1 MPRRPAAQ
9 ELNSSRAH
17 RRDKWRAS
25 AAASDHAKRGAP
37 PPQTWEAIPARAS
50 AANSVFEKGAEMI
63 AKELV
68 EAALERSLKELADI
82 KFALDEAAIVAIT
95 DQRGRITY
103 VNSKF
108 CDISKY
114 SKEELLGQDHRII
127 NSGYHPKEF
136 FRDLWRTISRGRV
149 WRGEIR
155 NRAKDG
161 SLYWVATT
169 IVPFL
174 NAAGK
179 PYQYV
184 SIRYDITERKLAEE
198 RIREQAALLDQAQDA
213 IFACDLERRI
223 TYWNRAAERIYGW
236 TAQEALGQDLF
247 ALLFAEA
254 AQQAEEAEKA
264 TIAHGEWAGERRLT
278 TRHGRTIDVASRWT
292 LMRDERAQPRSILVI
307 DTDITEKKRIE
318 AQFLR
323 AQRMESL
330 GTLAG
335 GIAHDLNNVL
345 APILM
350 AIEML
355 RLKVPDE
362 SSQHWLAI
370 LQQSAQRGQ
379 QMVKQLLSFA
389 RGAEGRPIPLQLRYV
404 MKDFVKIVR
413 ETFPKSISVEAE
425 IAGDLWMVSA
435 DATQIHQVLMNLAVN
450 ARDAMPAGGTLRVR
464 AENVL
469 IDESYARMSLEA
481 KPGRFVRLTVA
492 DTGVGMTSEVM
503 ERIFEPFYTTKEPG
517 KGTGLGLSTALAIV
531 KSHGGFITAQS
542 EPQRGAR
549 FEVYLPAL
557 ESGETVET
565 LEVERELPRGRGELI
580 LVVDDEEPVRVIAKQ
595 TLETFGYRAI
605 TAGNGAEAVA
615 LYAAHRDEVA
625 AAIIDIA
632 MPLMDGRATARAL
645 GHLDARVKIILSS
658 GLGEERTE
666 QAEAH
671 AFLAK
676 PYTAETLL
684 RTLARVL
691 EKTAE

>member
-1 MPRRPAAQ
+1 
-9 ELNSSRAH
+9 
-17 RRDKWRAS
+17 
-25 AAASDHAKRGAP
+25 
-37 PPQTWEAIPARAS
+37 
-50 AANSVFEKGAEMI
+50 MI

-108 CDISKY
+108 CEISKY
-114 SKEELLGQDHRII
+114 SREELLGQDHRII

-198 RIREQAALLDQAQDA
+198 RIREQAAMLDQAQDA

-254 AQQAEEAEKA
+254 AQQAEEAEEA

-278 TRHGRTIDVASRWT
+278 TRDGRTIDVASRWT

-307 DTDITEKKRIE
+307 DTDITDKKRIE

>member
-1 MPRRPAAQ
+1 
-9 ELNSSRAH
+9 
-17 RRDKWRAS
+17 
-25 AAASDHAKRGAP
+25 
-37 PPQTWEAIPARAS
+37 
-50 AANSVFEKGAEMI
+50 MI

-108 CDISKY
+108 CEISKY
-114 SKEELLGQDHRII
+114 SREELLGQDHRII

-278 TRHGRTIDVASRWT
+278 TRDGRTIDVASRWT

-307 DTDITEKKRIE
+307 DTDITDKKRIE

-531 KSHGGFITAQS
+531 KSHGGFITVQS

>member
-1 MPRRPAAQ
+1 MTVREIGP
-9 ELNSSRAH
+9 S
-17 RRDKWRAS
+17 
-25 AAASDHAKRGAP
+25 
-37 PPQTWEAIPARAS
+37 T
-50 AANSVFEKGAEMI
+50 
-63 AKELV
+63 V

-108 CDISKY
+108 CEISKY
-114 SKEELLGQDHRII
+114 SREELLGQDHRII

-136 FRDLWRTISRGRV
+136 FRELWRTIARGRV

-161 SLYWVATT
+161 SHYWVATT

-213 IFACDLERRI
+213 IFVCDLSRRI
-223 TYWNRAAERIYGW
+223 TYWNRAAERIFGR
-236 TAQEALGQDLF
+236 TAQEALDSDILE
-247 ALLFAEA
+247 LLFAGAASRA
-254 AQQAEEAEKA
+254 AQAEKA
-264 TIAHGEWAGERRLT
+264 TLERGEWSGEFRLT
-278 TRHGRTIDVASRWT
+278 TRDGRTIEIASRWT

-307 DTDITEKKRIE
+307 NTDITEKKRIE

-330 GTLAG
+330 GTLAS

-355 RLKVPDE
+355 RLKLPDE
-362 SSQHWLAI
+362 SSQHWLSI
-370 LQQSAQRGQ
+370 LQQSAERGR
-379 QMVKQLLSFA
+379 QMVKQVLSFA
-389 RGAEGRPIPLQLRYV
+389 RGLEGDRLPVQLRYLI
-404 MKDFVKIVR
+404 KDFVGIIR
-413 ETFPKSISVEAE
+413 DTFPKAINIECEVAN
-425 IAGDLWMVSA
+425 DLWPVSA
-435 DATQIHQVLMNLAVN
+435 DVTQIHQVLMNLAVN
-450 ARDAMPAGGTLRVR
+450 ARDAMPAGGKLSVT
-464 AENVL
+464 AENVTL
-469 IDESYARMSLEA
+469 DENYARMNLDA
-481 KPGRFVRLTVA
+481 KPGRFVRITVA
-492 DTGVGMTSEVM
+492 DTGAGMTPEVM

-531 KSHGGFITAQS
+531 KSHGGFITVQS
-542 EPQRGAR
+542 EPHRGAS
-549 FEVYLPAL
+549 FAIYLPAL
-557 ESGETVET
+557 EAAVPMEEETPPKEI
-565 LEVERELPRGRGELI
+565 PRGQGELI
-580 LVVDDEEPVRVIAKQ
+580 LIIDDEEAVRAITKQ

-605 TAGNGAEAVA
+605 AASDGAEAVA
-615 LYAAHRDEVA
+615 LYAAHRDEIA
-625 AAIIDIA
+625 AVITDMA
-632 MPLMDGRATARAL
+632 MPFMDGAATMRAL
-645 GHLDARVKIILSS
+645 RRLDPQAKIIASS
-658 GLGEERTE
+658 GLPLGDGSTDRMS
-666 QAEAH
+666 AN

-676 PYTAETLL
+676 PYTAATLL
-684 RTLARVL
+684 HTLAEVL
-691 EKTAE
+691 GKR

>member
-1 MPRRPAAQ
+1 
-9 ELNSSRAH
+9 
-17 RRDKWRAS
+17 
-25 AAASDHAKRGAP
+25 
-37 PPQTWEAIPARAS
+37 
-50 AANSVFEKGAEMI
+50 MI

-108 CDISKY
+108 CEISKY
-114 SKEELLGQDHRII
+114 SREELLGQDHRII

-198 RIREQAALLDQAQDA
+198 RIREQAAMLDQAQDA

-254 AQQAEEAEKA
+254 AQQAEEAEEA

-278 TRHGRTIDVASRWT
+278 TRDGRTIDVASRWT

-307 DTDITEKKRIE
+307 DTDITDKKRIE

-531 KSHGGFITAQS
+531 KSHGGFITVQS

>member
-1 MPRRPAAQ
+1 
-9 ELNSSRAH
+9 
-17 RRDKWRAS
+17 
-25 AAASDHAKRGAP
+25 
-37 PPQTWEAIPARAS
+37 
-50 AANSVFEKGAEMI
+50 MI

-108 CDISKY
+108 CEISKY
-114 SKEELLGQDHRII
+114 SREELLGQDHRII

-213 IFACDLERRI
+213 IFACDLKRRI

-254 AQQAEEAEKA
+254 AQQAEEAEEA

-278 TRHGRTIDVASRWT
+278 TRDGRTIDVASRWT

-307 DTDITEKKRIE
+307 DTDITDKKRIE

-531 KSHGGFITAQS
+531 KSHGGFITVQS

>member
-1 MPRRPAAQ
+1 
-9 ELNSSRAH
+9 
-17 RRDKWRAS
+17 
-25 AAASDHAKRGAP
+25 
-37 PPQTWEAIPARAS
+37 
-50 AANSVFEKGAEMI
+50 
-63 AKELV
+63 
-68 EAALERSLKELADI
+68 
-82 KFALDEAAIVAIT
+82 
-95 DQRGRITY
+95 
-103 VNSKF
+103 
-108 CDISKY
+108 
-114 SKEELLGQDHRII
+114 
-127 NSGYHPKEF
+127 
-136 FRDLWRTISRGRV
+136 
-149 WRGEIR
+149 
-155 NRAKDG
+155 
-161 SLYWVATT
+161 VATT

-278 TRHGRTIDVASRWT
+278 TRDGRTIDVASRWT

-658 GLGEERTE
+658 GLGEATTE